1 MEKKIKK
8 YVVCFKHKSTNEVK
22 YFAMEGTP
30 SYDIINNIK
39 YKKKMFDLTDN
50 INCAM
55 NFSEKTFAETCIHSS
70 IIEYRRDLLD
80 TYDIYVGENSIDVNE
95 VGVKDVVKVIES
107 VIYYSLQAKHSTSH
121 ENLDASRLVKYL
133 TEDNTLAILDK
144 AKDLLKEQSELL
156 PPKGR
161 GLLAKIIK

>member
-22 YFAMEGTP
+22 YFAMEGRP

-39 YKKKMFDLTDN
+39 YKKKMFELTDN

-55 NFSEKTFAETCIHSS
+55 NFLEKTFAETCIHSS

-80 TYDIYVGENSIDVNE
+80 TYDIYVGENLIDVNE
-95 VGVKDVVKVIES
+95 VNTRDIVKVIDS
-107 VIYYSLQAKHSTSH
+107 VIYYSLKSKESTSH
-121 ENLDASRLVKYL
+121 EYLDDAILVKYL
-133 TEDNTLAILDK
+133 SDSNTLAMLCK
-144 AKDLLKEQSELL
+144 AKDLLN
-156 PPKGR
+156 G
-161 GLLAKIIK
+161 KIK